1 MHSINHTDLFHFHAF
16 LLADR
21 GRTESYQKAIA
32 QTGRPG
38 DVVLDVGT
46 GTGILAF
53 FSCQAGA
60 RKVYAVEASPAIEL
74 AQQVCD
80 RNGLRDRVVFLHDLS
95 FDISLP
101 EQVDAIITDIGADF
115 GLEGGVLGSMIDA
128 RIRFLRKGGSI
139 IPHSLQLFIAP
150 VEVADPYHRIDLWK
164 RDLYGL
170 DFSPIRSFAVNN
182 YYAARFDPQSF
193 LSDPAPLVRIPLA
206 EAAGNYV
213 RGNASC
219 IATRAGV
226 LHGIAGWAVTELAP
240 GISFSNSPINST
252 IQWQQRFF
260 PLETTVLLR
269 QGDCLGVTFSTNDG
283 EQWRWQVKVSGQP
296 DAKKSLTEP
305 KRQFEHSSFQ
315 GFPLSKVRPSRQASS
330 HKPKLS
336 PKGEA
341 LLFLLGAF
349 NGERTIEELETEL
362 LRRYGD
368 CFPSRTAAL
377 QFLREIVTLSA

>member
-1 MHSINHTDLFHFHAF
+1 
-16 LLADR
+16 
-21 GRTESYQKAIA
+21 
-32 QTGRPG
+32 
-38 DVVLDVGT
+38 
-46 GTGILAF
+46 
-53 FSCQAGA
+53 
-60 RKVYAVEASPAIEL
+60 
-74 AQQVCD
+74 
-80 RNGLRDRVVFLHDLS
+80 
-95 FDISLP
+95 
-101 EQVDAIITDIGADF
+101 
-115 GLEGGVLGSMIDA
+115 
-128 RIRFLRKGGSI
+128 
-139 IPHSLQLFIAP
+139 
-150 VEVADPYHRIDLWK
+150 
-164 RDLYGL
+164 
-170 DFSPIRSFAVNN
+170 
-182 YYAARFDPQSF
+182 
-193 LSDPAPLVRIPLA
+193 
-206 EAAGNYV
+206 
-213 RGNASC
+213 
-219 IATRAGV
+219 
-226 LHGIAGWAVTELAP
+226 
-240 GISFSNSPINST
+240 
-252 IQWQQRFF
+252 
-260 PLETTVLLR
+260 VLLR